1 MFKYFFVLFIF
12 LKVST
17 TFPQQL
23 FAIEGKILDEHNH
36 DPLIGVNVFLKEL
49 KITAETN
56 ENGIFLFSQIP
67 GGTYTLVS
75 TLIGHKEVIT
85 KITVPLAEKLFI
97 EVTEQIINLNET
109 VVTGNPFSLDLKELS
124 QGVISLSQLDLQ
136 IKKSSTLAQSL
147 DYQPGVSMRSNGTA
161 TSRPVIRGF
170 SNNMI
175 LILEDGLR
183 MGDLS
188 SASDDHGISDDGSEP
203 EKIEIIRGPASL
215 LYGNNAIGG
224 VVNVITDA
232 IPSTI
237 PQQFTGHFLT
247 EGSSG
252 NGQLLSNLHLNYGY
266 GLYSF
271 HGNIFRRKAEDYS
284 VPNGGKTFNSF
295 FETIGGQTG
304 ISIHPTWGVA
314 GFCISSFHNKYG
326 LPEQSGSVS
335 ATYIDMKKSE
345 LKFLTEINL
354 ENKLLSNFNLKG
366 SYQDYRHNEI
376 DKFTG
381 AIGTSFN
388 LESGNLDVSIKHL
401 PIFQDMNG
409 ILGISASYQK
419 YKLLGSEA
427 ITPNTNTL
435 TAAVYIFEQLKVGK
449 LNLSFGGRTE
459 INNLD
464 ISGAILSD
472 SVFSGQKK
480 YFSTF
485 SSSFG
490 LVYSITA
497 EASVFMN
504 VAKGFRS
511 PTADEL
517 SSYGIHEAAN
527 SFDVGTRSLSQE
539 NNTGIDVG
547 FRMNSDDYSSEITS
561 YFNTINNYI
570 SRIPQSFFYSEEI
583 NMSSNSI
590 IGFNDST
597 GFRVKRYLN
606 QQAIFYGFE
615 SKITF
620 KLSNRISST
629 IIADFVR
636 AKNNKTKENLPQ
648 IPPLRFSYET
658 RYTIDQFWIGLNTKA
673 ATAQKNVAENET
685 PTAGYILFDFY
696 SGFKFF
702 SGRFAHIISFKVENA
717 LNREYKD
724 HLSVIKEFTSM
735 PGRNISLSY
744 KFLF

>member
-12 LKVST
+12 FTVSHI
-17 TFPQQL
+17 FSQPL
-23 FAIEGKILDEHNH
+23 FAVEGKILEAHNKE
-36 DPLIGVNVFLKEL
+36 PLIGVNVFLKEL
-49 KITAETN
+49 KIIVETD
-56 ENGIFLFSQIP
+56 ENGIFHFSQIP
-67 GGTYTLVS
+67 SGIYTLVS
-75 TLIGHKEVIT
+75 SLIAHKETTT
-85 KITVPLAEKLFI
+85 KITVPISEKLVI
-97 EVTEQIINLNET
+97 EITEQIISLNET
-109 VVTGNPFSLDLKELS
+109 VITGNPFSSNLKELS
-124 QGVISLSQLDLQ
+124 QGVVSLSKLDLQ

-147 DYQPGVSMRSNGTA
+147 DFQPGVSMRSNGMA

-237 PQQFTGHFLT
+237 PQQLNGHLLT

-252 NGQLLSNLHLNYGY
+252 NGQFLSNLHLNYGY
-266 GLYSF
+266 KLFSF
-271 HGNIFRRKAEDYS
+271 HGNIYKRKAEDYR

-295 FETIGGQTG
+295 FETSGGQTG
-304 ISIHPTWGVA
+304 ISLHPTWGVA
-314 GFCISSFHNKYG
+314 GFCISLFHNKYG
-326 LPEQSGSVS
+326 LPVRSGNAS
-335 ATYIDMKKSE
+335 ATYVDMKKSE

-354 ENKLLSNFNLKG
+354 ENKLLSSFNLKG
-366 SYQDYRHNEI
+366 SYQNYRHNEI
-376 DKFTG
+376 DKLTG
-381 AIGTSFN
+381 TIGTSFS
-388 LESGNLDVSIKHL
+388 LESGTLDISAKHFPL
-401 PIFQDMNG
+401 FQDMNG

-419 YKLLGSEA
+419 YKILGSEA

-435 TAAVYIFEQLKVGK
+435 TAAAYIFEQLKVGK
-449 LNLSFGGRTE
+449 FNLSFGGRTE
-459 INNLD
+459 INNFA
-464 ISGAILSD
+464 INGAILSD

-480 YFSTF
+480 YFYTV
-485 SSSFG
+485 SSSLG
-490 LVYSITA
+490 LVYSITT
-497 EASVFMN
+497 EASVFLN
-504 VAKGFRS
+504 LAKGFRS
-511 PTADEL
+511 PSVEEL

-527 SFDVGTRSLSQE
+527 SFDLGNRNLSQE

-547 FRMNSDDYSSEITS
+547 FRLNGDEFSSEFTG
-561 YFNTINNYI
+561 YFNSINNYI
-570 SRIPQSFFYSEEI
+570 SRIPQSFFYDEQI
-583 NMSSNSI
+583 NVASNAL

-597 GFRVKRYLN
+597 GFRVKKYSN

-620 KLSNRISST
+620 KLYDRISST
-629 IIADFVR
+629 IITDFVQ
-636 AKNNKTKENLPQ
+636 AKNSRTKENLPQ
-648 IPPLRFSYET
+648 IPPFRFSYET
-658 RYTIDQFWIGLNTKA
+658 RYTVDQFWIGIISKSA
-673 ATAQKNVAENET
+673 AAQKNVAKNET

-696 SGFKFF
+696 AGFKFF
-702 SGRFAHIISFKVENA
+702 SGRLAHIISLRIENA

-724 HLSVIKEFTSM
+724 HLSAIKEFTSM